1 MSSIMVRGSL
11 ANSAS
16 KDRMSAS
23 ATMLPPISMKK
34 MINESREEIQEHNE
48 YEASPR
54 MFAKGANTKKPPVS
68 QSMVPLTS
76 KGSQRKKGKTSLL
89 VSTKMNPAYRT
100 N

>member
-1 MSSIMVRGSL
+1 
-11 ANSAS
+11 
-16 KDRMSAS
+16 
-23 ATMLPPISMKK
+23 
-34 MINESREEIQEHNE
+34 
-48 YEASPR
+48 
-54 MFAKGANTKKPPVS
+54 MFAKGANAKKPPVS